1 MPLEITE
8 TKTDSVILLTLKGTL
23 EIGRDTEHLTETVLA
38 RLDQGERSFI
48 LDFAG
53 VRFID
58 STGISALIKIYT
70 SAKSSAGA
78 MKLMH
83 LTQRVHDVLQ
93 ITRLSSVFE
102 IYNDPAK
109 ALESFRDIAA
119 TGSGEKQQS

>member
-1 MPLEITE
+1 MPLDIAE
-8 TKTDSVILLTLKGTL
+8 TKTGSVIVLTLKGTL

-38 RLDQGERSFI
+38 RLDKGERRFV
-48 LDFAG
+48 LDLAG

-58 STGISALIKIYT
+58 STGISALIKIHT

-78 MKLMH
+78 MKLMR

-102 IYNDPAK
+102 IYNDPVK
-109 ALESFRDIAA
+109 ALESFGESAA
-119 TGSGEKQQS
+119 TRSGENQQS